1 MNRKWLILDCNFLCH
16 RTKHVTGGL
25 SYENKPTNVIYGFL
39 RTVIALQEL
48 FKTKHIV
55 FCWDSKSS
63 KRTKLFPDY
72 KKKRS
77 QKYKEWTEKELRQ
90 ENAFRLQMRKLRKVY
105 LRQIGYRN
113 IFCQKGYEADDL
125 MASVAYNIPEDDEAV
140 IITSDQDLLQCIRHN
155 IAFYD
160 PRKNKVMT
168 LQKFKKK
175 YGIIPE
181 QWIVV
186 KILAGCSTDEV
197 PGIRG
202 IGETR
207 AIQYL
212 QGELKETSKAFQKI
226 EAERKSIFIQNYP
239 LVCLPFENT
248 KVFKLKK
255 DKLCQKGWQEV
266 VEKLGMKS
274 FRKEMPMIIK
284 GRRNKRSLL

>member
-1 MNRKWLILDCNFLCH
+1 M
-16 RTKHVTGGL
+16 
-25 SYENKPTNVIYGFL
+25 
-39 RTVIALQEL
+39 ALQEL
-48 FKTKHIV
+48 FKTKYIV

-63 KRTKLFPDY
+63 KRTELFPGY

-77 QKYKEWTEKELRQ
+77 QKYKEWDEKELRR
-90 ENAFRLQMRKLRKVY
+90 ENAFRKQMKILRRVY
-105 LRQIGYRN
+105 LKQIGYKN
-113 IFCQKGYEADDL
+113 VFCQKGYEADDL
-125 MASVAYNIPEDDEAV
+125 MASVSYHLPEGDEAV

-155 IAFYD
+155 VTFYD
-160 PRKNKVMT
+160 PRKNKMMT

-181 QWIVV
+181 QWVIV
-186 KILAGCSTDEV
+186 KMYAGCSTDEV

-202 IGETR
+202 IGEVR
-207 AIQYL
+207 AIKFL
-212 QGELKETSKAFQKI
+212 QGELKETSVVFQKI
-226 EAERKSIFIQNYP
+226 EAGRAAIIKQNYP
-239 LVCLPFENT
+239 LVCLPFKNT

-274 FRKEMPMIIK
+274 FRKEMPMMIK